1 MDWIL
6 IGTGCRYSI
15 TTLVQVLIRFLEYRR
30 QVPKAAEHTSI
41 TTRNRSLVFN
51 NNTSASFDTFFRI
64 QEMGSESCIK
74 YFDYYPGT
82 VHWYSITT
90 LVQVLIRFSNT
101 GYGFLYLQN
110 ILRLLPRNH
119 SLVFCNNTSASFD
132 TILGIQKDRFR
143 KLHNTLRLPPGTS
156 HWYSITTLVQVLIR
170 N

>member
-119 SLVFCNNTSASFD
+119 SLVFCNNFSFR
-132 TILGIQKDRFR
+132 TIDNHILHILSSESGFR
-143 KLHNTLRLPPGTS
+143 NVFCLKSFVILNMFL
-156 HWYSITTLVQVLIR
+156 LIA